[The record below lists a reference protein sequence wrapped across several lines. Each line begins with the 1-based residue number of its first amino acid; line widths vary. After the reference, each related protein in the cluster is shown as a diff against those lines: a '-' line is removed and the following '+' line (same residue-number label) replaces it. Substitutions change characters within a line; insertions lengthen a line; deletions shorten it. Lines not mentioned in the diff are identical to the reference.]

1 MKKTRKSGPCWSF
14 LRNSLILSLYSGQV
28 LTLVTTEHETRAQL
42 TWRAGIF
49 IFHWLFI
56 NEGHCPELQEARP
69 SCCCCCQAVA
79 VGGHRSEVK
88 LYCVITPNRII
99 VKLCWSS
106 HHQSS
111 ESEQHNQDHNQPS
124 ATQPKYSSQTQF
136 TTIFCWE
143 LEVLKKDTR
152 GPLRFHCLSGS
163 ASPWPWILTA
173 AFFPSAVM
181 SLCAVISVGLWLVN
195 CARPEA
201 DWHQTQS
208 LRAQSLDVVTKW
220 GAHTRR
226 VSCLHSP
233 HLVSLYSWWPEYYA
247 KLFSHFP
254 VVICSRPCW

>member
-1 MKKTRKSGPCWSF
+1 MRPGPSWPGEQE
-14 LRNSLILSLYSGQV
+14 SLYSTDFLSTRATAPSSRRPGQV
-28 LTLVTTEHETRAQL
+28 VV
-42 TWRAGIF
+42 
-49 IFHWLFI
+49 
-56 NEGHCPELQEARP
+56 
-69 SCCCCCQAVA
+69 AVVRLLLLD

-173 AFFPSAVM
+173 FFPSAVM

-208 LRAQSLDVVTKW
+208 LRAQALDVVTKW